1 MTILTGMLV
10 LASSIAANLDRLP
23 ILCWP
28 GFNHSEF
35 KSYCQQLQT
44 ILIEFCFSTTKVDT
58 EGPATKSTSPTS
70 VKTLCMS
77 PDLHIPKKTFNEIHL
92 SRYQTSTTTRRPALA
107 SLTSVYADKCGIR
120 SSGYRPDQVPMMA
133 MGRIIKLVCYFL
145 FFDGSHFLPAS
156 TPGSDH
162 CAGLTELWSNSASC
176 WFLPMAGQSLS

>member
-10 LASSIAANLDRLP
+10 LASFIAANLDRLP

-44 ILIEFCFSTTKVDT
+44 ILLFQYNQGGYRRSRYQKYFSNFRQNPLYV
-58 EGPATKSTSPTS
+58 AWSPYFQ
-70 VKTLCMS
+70 KA
-77 PDLHIPKKTFNEIHL
+77 FNEIHL
-92 SRYQTSTTTRRPALA
+92 SRYQTSTTTRRPTLA

>member
-1 MTILTGMLV
+1 MSFV
-10 LASSIAANLDRLP
+10 
-23 ILCWP
+23 
-28 GFNHSEF
+28 
-35 KSYCQQLQT
+35 
-44 ILIEFCFSTTKVDT
+44 
-58 EGPATKSTSPTS
+58 S
-70 VKTLCMS
+70 VQ
-77 PDLHIPKKTFNEIHL
+77 PRWIPKVPLPKVLLQLPSKPFVCRLISIFQKTFNEIHL